1 LPACALR
8 RLAGFLLFKSGRN
21 GRGLACVYYGRGR
34 RLPACLPACLAGRRA
49 GRDRE
54 AGAVG
59 LAVGPGGAARA
70 ACLPAVAI
78 RRAEASTHATRHPV
92 TGSKFQ
98 NRILDFVFNRKNPAR
113 KPFGLRENGQVDF
126 GKPI

>member
-1 LPACALR
+1 VRLLR
-8 RLAGFLLFKSGRN
+8 ARA
-21 GRGLACVYYGRGR
+21 A
-34 RLPACLPACLAGRRA
+34 PACLPACLAGRRA